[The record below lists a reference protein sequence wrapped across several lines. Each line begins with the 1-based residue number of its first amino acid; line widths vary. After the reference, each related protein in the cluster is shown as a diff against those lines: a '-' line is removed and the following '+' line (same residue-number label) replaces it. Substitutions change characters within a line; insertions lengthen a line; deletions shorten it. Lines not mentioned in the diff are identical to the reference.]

1 MTTYKVISVMQV
13 DYVTEI
19 EMPDDATPE
28 EIICAA
34 EERGE
39 WDADLTETSSTSE
52 YFVNG
57 QPVEVAPETL
67 RAASL
72 AALS

>member
-1 MTTYKVISVMQV
+1 MTTYKVISVMQI

-34 EERGE
+34 ENHGD
-39 WDADLTETSSTSE
+39 WDTDFTNTCSTGE

-57 QPVEVAPETL
+57 QPVTA
-67 RAASL
+67 
-72 AALS
+72 